1 MKVKRIVIA
10 QLSKFAGRFVI
21 KKRGGFICQINPES
35 LQVVSW
41 QIIKNKPEVLKT
53 EIEPITQ
60 DLNDEQISERLN
72 RLFKRLGL
80 NKEPIIISLPRILA
94 TCRYLK
100 LPSAESAEIE
110 RMVRFQAG
118 RFLPYSANEL
128 IAGFSLIRRDS
139 QGYSFVN
146 LIIVHRDV
154 VERLL
159 KILKKWK
166 TQIEAI
172 LLSSYTL
179 AYWYR
184 KIKPKQEQEP
194 VMILNV
200 QQSNGEI
207 AVVCQGNLLFSRA
220 FKLPESKSEIYK
232 CIAEEVDK
240 TLKSYQKETHEEQPV
255 NLILTG
261 LTEELLKDIKDL
273 KLNLPIEYIAG
284 NPLTAVAGER
294 IESCLNLLPPSEKEK
309 RKKLSLRKEYLRIT
323 YLIFGVIFFLSLG
336 LLITLHNKKV
346 HLNRLKQELAKI
358 SPQVKTIEDMEKRTR
373 IISTQIWQMP
383 KAIDVLYEI
392 YRFLPKEISL
402 TALIYEENSQV
413 TLRGQTRDLSAVF
426 NAVSNLEKSELFS
439 NVKVRYATRKKVQTQ
454 EVVDFEIVCQMKP
467 RLMER

>member
-1 MKVKRIVIA
+1 MKVKRIFIP

-21 KKRGGFICQINPES
+21 KKKGGFICQINPES

-100 LPSAESAEIE
+100 LPSCESAEIE
-110 RMVRFQAG
+110 RMAKFQAG
-118 RFLPYSANEL
+118 RFLPYPADEL
-128 IAGFSLIRRDS
+128 VVGFSLIRRDS

-146 LIIVHRDV
+146 LIIVHRDM

-159 KILKKWK
+159 KILKQWK

-172 LLSSYTL
+172 LLSSYAP

-184 KIKPKQEQEP
+184 KIKPKQEQKP

-200 QQSNGEI
+200 EQSNGEI

-220 FKLPESKSEIYK
+220 FKLPESKSEIYR

-240 TLKSYQKETHEEQPV
+240 TLKSYQKETAEAQPA

-273 KLNLPIEYIAG
+273 KLNLPIEYITG
-284 NPLTAVAGER
+284 NPLAAVAGER
-294 IESCLNLLPPSEKEK
+294 IESCLNLLPPREKEK
-309 RKKLSLRKEYLRIT
+309 RKKLSLTKEYLRIIC
-323 YLIFGVIFFLSLG
+323 LIFGIIFFLSLG

-346 HLNRLKQELAKI
+346 YLSRLKQELEII
-358 SPQVKTIEDMEKRTR
+358 SPQVKAIEDMDKRIR
-373 IISTQIWQMP
+373 IIGTQIWQMP
-383 KAIDVLYEI
+383 KAIDALYEI

-402 TALIYEENSQV
+402 TALIYEENNQIV
-413 TLRGQTRDLSAVF
+413 LRGQTRDLSAVF
-426 NAVSNLEKSELFS
+426 NAVSTFEKSGLFS
-439 NVKVRYATRKKVQTQ
+439 NVKVRYATRKKIQIQ
-454 EVVDFEIVCQMKP
+454 EVIDFEIVCP
-467 RLMER
+467 LAG